1 MIWDPALDPTTAPST
16 LGVPVSTYWDNMS
29 PEERSEEMKKRR
41 AKAKANGKTP
51 GRKKGTRSKNLR
63 SKSTAPRVYQCKKC
77 EQQFADKYQLA
88 NHVRYAHP
96 KRGGKRKGAQLDAD
110 EAAQNLHHQHEIEKH
125 AWYLFGKVETH
136 IDLYSASSGV
146 PRSALAKR
154 VGELLRHQEGG

>member
-1 MIWDPALDPTTAPST
+1 
-16 LGVPVSTYWDNMS
+16 VSTYWDNMS
-29 PEERSEEMKKRR
+29 PEERSAEMKKRR
-41 AKAKANGKTP
+41 AKAKANGHTP
-51 GRKKGTRSKNLR
+51 GRKKGTRNKNLR
-63 SKSTAPRVYQCKKC
+63 TKSTAPKVYACKHC
-77 EQQFADKYQLA
+77 GQQFPDRYKLA
-88 NHVRYAHP
+88 NHVRYTHGK

-110 EAAQNLHHQHEIEKH
+110 EASQDLHHQHEIEKH

>member
-1 MIWDPALDPTTAPST
+1 MAGW
-16 LGVPVSTYWDNMS
+16 WDNLS
-29 PEERSEEMKKRR
+29 AEERSAEMKKRR
-41 AKAKANGKTP
+41 AKAKANGHTP
-51 GRKKGTRSKNLR
+51 GRKKGTKNKATR
-63 SKSTAPRVYQCKKC
+63 GARKVDNKNTAPKVYRCKKC
-77 EQQFADKYQLA
+77 DQQFADKYQLA

-96 KRGGKRKGAQLDAD
+96 KRGGKRKGAQLNAD
-110 EAAQNLHHQHEIEKH
+110 QAAQDLHHQHEIEKH